1 MHRTQVST
9 PLSKGSSH
17 CRKASEGYHPSYS
30 NWLQDAANA
39 PARPLFYGIIAE
51 LSMLVNLGGNQTSS
65 KMKKDQAIVPDPYIS
80 SYYYLINGQG

>member
-1 MHRTQVST
+1 MSLGKSNLVLLCSQPDTIRKHPMHRTQVST

-39 PARPLFYGIIAE
+39 PARPLFYGKIAE
-51 LSMLVNLGGNQTSS
+51 LSMLVSLEGT
-65 KMKKDQAIVPDPYIS
+65 
-80 SYYYLINGQG
+80 